1 VVKPMVDPGITQPS
15 AKASAVK
22 KRGGHQTIPLARGT
36 PTIKLWSFDARSEA
50 QSGDPLKNKG
60 GLWLVNKEIANR
72 AQWVTNTSRT

>member
-1 VVKPMVDPGITQPS
+1 MLAQP
-15 AKASAVK
+15 AVSDENGS
-22 KRGGHQTIPLARGT
+22 RQTILPARGT